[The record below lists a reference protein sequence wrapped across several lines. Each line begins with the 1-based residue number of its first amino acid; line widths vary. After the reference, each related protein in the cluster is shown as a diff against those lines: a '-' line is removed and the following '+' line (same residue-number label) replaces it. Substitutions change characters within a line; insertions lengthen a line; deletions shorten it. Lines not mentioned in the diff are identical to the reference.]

1 MIEEHHI
8 MAKEASGPGSP
19 AAPRGIPRRAGS
31 AEVPLSF
38 AQQRLWFLD
47 QLEPESSAYNVPVLL
62 RVQCALDVP
71 SLIRSLEEIVRR
83 HEALRTIF
91 PASNGQP
98 LQRILPPF
106 SIAPEGEDLRPLP
119 HEVRERDAIERAT
132 SAARKPFDL
141 ARGPLFRVHLWRIGD
156 DLHLLLLTI
165 HHIACDGWSV
175 GLILR
180 ELAALYEAFSTGA
193 ASKLPEPEIQ
203 YADFAL
209 WQRNFLTGET
219 LSRQLAYWKRQ
230 LNGVP
235 PLLELPLDH
244 PRPAVQSMRGR
255 WHDIVIPPS
264 LADDVKRLSRKENVT
279 VFMTL
284 LAAFQALLTR
294 YSGQEDFL
302 VGVPIAGRVRMET
315 ENVVGFFVNTLPLR
329 ADVSDDPTFSESLR
343 RVRATSLG
351 AFDRQDLPFERLVEE
366 LKPERS
372 LSHHPLVQV
381 MFAFENVPMPA
392 MGQSGL
398 RLAPLRIESERVKFD
413 LSFTLYEEN
422 GFSGYLEYASDLFDA
437 DTIRR
442 MDGHFQTLL
451 RGVVE
456 NPQQRIS
463 LLPLLT
469 DPERRMLVRTAL
481 PATAD
486 SGHSTV
492 QALFEDQAGKSP
504 DAVAI
509 IAGKTRMTY
518 GELNTRANRLAAA
531 LRSLGVGRN
540 NPVGVCMERSAETV
554 VALLAILK
562 SGGAYLPIDPDF
574 PAERREFILRD
585 ARARVLLSQ
594 SSLLEKL
601 ANPDLHV
608 LAVDSSPVPSGSD
621 PGRNP
626 DIGVR
631 PDDLAYVIYTSGSTG
646 DPKGVEISHGA
657 IASHCETCR
666 EVYGLTPA
674 DRVLQFSSLTADVSL
689 EQILP
694 TLASGSTLVL
704 REPEIWNPD
713 QFLRKLRDLR
723 LTVVNIPTAYWHHL
737 AQDWAAAPNTV
748 PTGEVR
754 LMIVG
759 GEAMLPESLS
769 LWRRTA
775 MNSVRLLNAY
785 GPTEVTITATT
796 YEIPQRPPH
805 DDPPGRIPIGK
816 ALGNRVAYILNGNL
830 QPVPAGVVGELFFG
844 GGSIARGYLARPELT
859 ASAFIPDPFRAEPGA
874 LMYRTGDLARF
885 LPDGNIEFL
894 GRKDH
899 QVKIRGFRI
908 ELGEVE
914 SVLTRNPLVREGVV
928 VARRE
933 APGGENQLVAY
944 VVWRA
949 ADGGNVAA
957 LREAMKVH
965 LPDYMVP
972 GIVISLDRLPLTT
985 GGKVDR
991 KALPPPDVTQSQR
1004 MFVAP
1009 RDPLEKQLA
1018 NLWERIFPI
1027 RPIGVRDNF
1036 FELGGH
1042 SLLAVRLFAQ
1052 VEKLTGKNLPLVTL
1066 FQAPTIELLA
1076 GILRQKG
1083 WEAPWSSLVPIKAG
1097 GSKPPFYCVHGV
1109 GGNIL
1114 EFEHF
1119 SRYFDPDRPLYGIQ
1133 AQGLDGKRPRHRSV
1147 EEMATHYVKEIREF
1161 QPEGPY
1167 FLGGSSFGGLVAYEI
1182 AQRLVAAG
1190 DNVGILAMFDTNA
1203 PGYPRYLPAVTSF
1216 RRRMNHM
1223 RFRAE
1228 LHWSNIKVA
1237 KGPLRREYIAAKAK
1251 RFARQYR
1258 VKSWRKVLSFLKRME
1273 RLFLPRAIRE
1283 VNKGGHQANRT
1294 YEPVPYTGKVTLFRA
1309 TEQPYGIV
1317 TDTTNG
1323 WGVYATGG
1331 VEIHEIPGH
1340 HGAIV
1345 REPRAGILVRALTA
1359 CLDKAADAAHP
1370 AANDRE
1376 KGEATWKAT

>member
-1 MIEEHHI
+1 VIGEQKIEER
-8 MAKEASGPGSP
+8 KPSGSAS
-19 AAPRGIPRRAGS
+19 AARPHGIPRRAAGG
-31 AEVPLSF
+31 EIPPSF

-47 QLEPESSAYNVPVLL
+47 KLEPGSSAYNVPVLL
-62 RVQCALDVP
+62 RVQCTLDVP

-83 HEALRTIF
+83 HEALRTVF
-91 PASNGQP
+91 PAPNGQP
-98 LQRILPPF
+98 VQSILPPF
-106 SIAPEGEDLRPLP
+106 SIEPGGEDLRQLP
-119 HEVRERDAIERAT
+119 RESRERIGLERAT
-132 SAARKPFDL
+132 EETRKTFDL
-141 ARGPLFRVHLWRIGD
+141 ARGPLFRVHLWKLED
-156 DLHLLLLTI
+156 DLHLLLLSI

-175 GLILR
+175 GIIIR
-180 ELAALYEAFSTGA
+180 ELAALYEAFSAGA
-193 ASKLPEPEIQ
+193 PSPLPEPEIQ

-209 WQRNFLTGET
+209 WQREFLRGET
-219 LSRQLAYWKRQ
+219 LNRQMAYWKKQ
-230 LNGVP
+230 LHGVP
-235 PLLELPLDH
+235 PLLELPLDRA
-244 PRPAVQSMRGR
+244 RPAVQSMRGR
-255 WHDIVIPPS
+255 WHELAIPQA

-279 VFMTL
+279 VFMML
-284 LAAFQALLTR
+284 MAAFQTLLYR
-294 YSGQEDFL
+294 YSAQQDFL
-302 VGVPIAGRVRMET
+302 VGVPIAGRVRVET
-315 ENVVGFFVNTLPLR
+315 ENVIGFFVNTLALR
-329 ADVSDDPTFSESLR
+329 ADFSEDPTFSEALKRLR
-343 RVRATSLG
+343 AASLG
-351 AFDRQDLPFERLVEE
+351 SFDHQDLPFERLVEE

-381 MFAFENVPMPA
+381 MFAFENAPMPA
-392 MGQSGL
+392 MGKSGL
-398 RLAPLRIESERVKFD
+398 KLTPLRIESERVKFD
-413 LSFTLYEEN
+413 LSLTLYEEN
-422 GFSGYLEYASDLFDA
+422 GFAGYLEYASDLLDA
-437 DTIRR
+437 DTVRR

-451 RGVVE
+451 RGIVE
-456 NPQQRIS
+456 NPQQRVS
-463 LLPLLT
+463 MLPLLAES
-469 DPERRMLVRTAL
+469 ERRILIPVPQVTA
-481 PATAD
+481 
-486 SGHSTV
+486 SGERPTV
-492 QALFEDQAGKSP
+492 QGLFEEQVKRAPGAMALLS
-504 DAVAI
+504 
-509 IAGKTRMTY
+509 GKTRMRY
-518 GELNTRANRLAAA
+518 SDLNSRANQLAGRLRA
-531 LRSLGVGRN
+531 LGVGKN
-540 NPVGVCMERSAETV
+540 VIVGVCMERSPAMV
-554 VALLAILK
+554 VALLAIFK
-562 SGGAYLPIDPDF
+562 SGGAYLPLDPEY
-574 PAERREFILRD
+574 PKERVEFILRD
-585 ARARVLLSQ
+585 TGAPLLLTHSSMLERLPELAIRVLAMDA
-594 SSLLEKL
+594 EAAAIGKE
-601 ANPDLHV
+601 
-608 LAVDSSPVPSGSD
+608 SPG
-621 PGRNP
+621 NT
-626 DIGVR
+626 GVAAD

-646 DPKGVEISHGA
+646 MPKGVEISHGA
-657 IASHCETCR
+657 IGSHCNDCR
-666 EVYGLTPA
+666 KAYGLAPD

-704 REPEIWNPD
+704 RDPEIWNPEE
-713 QFLRKLRDLR
+713 FLRKLRDLR

-737 AQDWAAAPNTV
+737 SREWADLPDAV
-748 PTGEVR
+748 PTYGLR

-759 GEAMLPESLS
+759 GEAMLPESLT
-769 LWRRTA
+769 LWQRTA

-796 YEIPQRPPH
+796 YEIPPRAAGGESPV
-805 DDPPGRIPIGK
+805 RIPIG
-816 ALGNRVAYILNGNL
+816 APLGNRTAYILDGNL
-830 QPVPAGVVGELFFG
+830 QPVPAGVAGELYFG
-844 GGSIARGYLARPELT
+844 GGSVARGYLARPELT
-859 ASAFIPDPFRAEPGA
+859 ANAFLPDPFRAEPDA
-874 LMYRTGDLARF
+874 RMYRTGDLARF

-914 SVLTRNPLVREGVV
+914 TVMTRHPLVREGVV

-933 APGGENQLVAY
+933 SPGGENQLVAY
-944 VVWRA
+944 VAWRTSDA
-949 ADGGNVAA
+949 GNVAS
-957 LREAMKVH
+957 LRSYMKEH

-972 GIVISLDRLPLTT
+972 GIVVPLDALPLTT

-991 KALPPPDVTQSQR
+991 RALPTPDPVQNQR

-1009 RDPLEKQLA
+1009 RDPLERQLS
-1018 NLWERIFPI
+1018 NLWERIFTV

-1097 GSKPPFYCVHGV
+1097 GSKSPFYCVHGV

-1147 EEMATHYVKEIREF
+1147 EEMAAHYVKEIREL

-1167 FLGGSSFGGLVAYEI
+1167 YLGGSSFGGLVAYEI
-1182 AQRLVAAG
+1182 AQRLVADG
-1190 DNVGILAMFDTNA
+1190 QKVGILAMFDTNA

-1216 RRRMNHM
+1216 RRRLNHM

-1237 KGPLRREYIAAKAK
+1237 DGPLRREYISAKAK
-1251 RFARQYR
+1251 RFVRQYR
-1258 VKSWRKVLSFLKRME
+1258 VKSWRKIQSIGKKVE
-1273 RLFLPRAIRE
+1273 RLLLPRAIRE
-1283 VNKGGHQANRT
+1283 VNKGGHQANKT
-1294 YEPVPYTGKVTLFRA
+1294 YEPVPYPGKITLFRA

-1323 WGVYATGG
+1323 WGAYANGG
-1331 VEIHEIPGH
+1331 VEIHDIPGH

-1359 CLDKAADAAHP
+1359 CLDTAGDDARVSDS
-1370 AANDRE
+1370 DRQ
-1376 KGEATWKAT
+1376 KGEATWKAI